1 MRVICH
7 GIRNPRGLKLIRYA
21 ACLVDLNEYL
31 AVFPGVTITEI
42 FCVTE
47 LDKNLLTSIPN
58 SCSNQA
64 YVQGFDCEYISFKS
78 VYHI

>member
-1 MRVICH
+1 MCR
-7 GIRNPRGLKLIRYA
+7 GTRKPRGFKIRRYA

-31 AVFPGVTITEI
+31 AVFPGVTITENV
-42 FCVTE
+42 CVTE